1 MKLEEIKQGDILFYR
16 YGENCTLF
24 RFFKVTKYRVVK
36 ERLIVTLM
44 ELETKEVFFDET
56 ETWGTIE
63 PLTKLLIYR
72 YKFKVTLSSI
82 GHLTIRK
89 NKPSDERNIDCNKHL
104 KFYDDKP
111 KFFNKIKYHTHKK
124 HYIKYDSVTE
134 RNMYS
139 RGIL

>member
-1 MKLEEIKQGDILFYR
+1 MKLDELKQGDILFYR

-24 RFFKVTKYRVVK
+24 RFFTVRKVKQCKY
-36 ERLIVTLM
+36 LIVRLM
-44 ELETKEVFFDET
+44 ELQTKEVFFDET

-63 PLTKLLIYR
+63 PKDNIKPK
-72 YKFKVTLSSI
+72 YKFKVYPSSI
-82 GHLTIRK
+82 GHLTIRE
-89 NKPSDERNIDCNKHL
+89 NKESVQCNIDCTKHL

-124 HYIKYDSVTE
+124 HYTKYESVTE
-134 RNMYS
+134 RNMDN